1 MPGCR
6 LNCQG
11 SGEGDFGEEP
21 DMGLSQKLSFR
32 DLGGVRRLCAQGDP
46 VLGQTGRDL

>member
-6 LNCQG
+6 LDCQG

-21 DMGLSQKLSFR
+21 DMGLS
-32 DLGGVRRLCAQGDP
+32 GGRF
-46 VLGQTGRDL
+46 